1 MLSKCANQQCGKPF
15 LRLRE
20 GKLFA
25 VETDRS
31 SKSQKP
37 PFMPGSKKAPRHVEH
52 FWLCGDCAAQWTLAY
67 DPAQGISLVPLH
79 RPVAPPVALPAAR
92 AVGSGVA

>member
-1 MLSKCANQQCGKPF
+1 MLSQCANQKCGKPF

-25 VETDRS
+25 VETDRG
-31 SKSQKP
+31 SKSGEKL
-37 PFMPGSKKAPRHVEH
+37 PFLPGTRKAPRRVEH

-67 DPAQGISLVPLH
+67 DPAQGISLVPVH
-79 RPVAPPVALPAAR
+79 RPVAAVAMPAAR